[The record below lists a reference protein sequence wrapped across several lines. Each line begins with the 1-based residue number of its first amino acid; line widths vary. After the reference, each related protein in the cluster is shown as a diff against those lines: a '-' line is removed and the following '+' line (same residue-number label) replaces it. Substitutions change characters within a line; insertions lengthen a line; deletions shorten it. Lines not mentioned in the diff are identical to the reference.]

1 MTSELSGT
9 PFPLVPD
16 DGGREDA
23 GFVGVTN
30 MDCVTRSIAIAT
42 GRPYDQVLGMVNEA
56 NGELGGPA
64 GNAADTGAYGL
75 VTAKLMYE
83 LGWPEVPIRNGARLT
98 LEDLQGPLDEY
109 EVLVVETQFPT
120 QVTPEKTELTFHL
133 TAIIDGVVHDL
144 ETMGDNGCAHIHHR
158 VVTVWGRP

>member
-9 PFPLVPD
+9 PFLLIPD

-83 LGWPEVPIRNGARLT
+83 LGWPEVADKERRSAHARGPAGAARRVRGT
-98 LEDLQGPLDEY
+98 RRGNTIPHTSDAREDR
-109 EVLVVETQFPT
+109 
-120 QVTPEKTELTFHL
+120 
-133 TAIIDGVVHDL
+133 
-144 ETMGDNGCAHIHHR
+144 AHVPFDSHYR
-158 VVTVWGRP
+158 RRSARP